1 MTINFST
8 YLKSGT
14 SSVLSVASGG
24 TGVSSLSGIVYGT
37 GSAINALALSA
48 GYLYYNGSSL
58 SWGTVSGGATIT
70 NDTSTNASYYLGMSS
85 ATSGSWL
92 TAYTSNTKLYFN
104 PSTGTL
110 NSTIF
115 NSLSDATKK
124 NNIIKIENALDIISK
139 IDGVEFDF
147 IDSNQHSSGVT
158 AQQLETVLPFLV
170 TTDESGIKSVNY
182 SGLFGYLIE
191 AVKELKSAVG
201 K

>member
-1 MTINFST
+1 MPSNLYIQQYVSATAPIGAVLGDEWLNPANNKLYKQTLINGVVGWLDIT
-8 YLKSGT
+8 PGATSG
-14 SSVLSVASGG
+14 ASG
-24 TGVSSLSGIVYGT
+24 
-37 GSAINALALSA
+37 
-48 GYLYYNGSSL
+48 
-58 SWGTVSGGATIT
+58 GGATIT
-70 NDTSTNASYYLGMSS
+70 NTLTTNSNYYLGMSS
-85 ATSGSWL
+85 TNSGAWT
-92 TAYTSNTKLYFN
+92 TAYTSDTKLYFN

-110 NSTIF
+110 NSTNL

-139 IDGVEFDF
+139 IDGIEFDY

>member
-1 MTINFST
+1 MPSNLYIQQYVSVTAPIGVVLGDEWLNPTTGKLYKQTLINGVVGWLDIT
-8 YLKSGT
+8 PGAT
-14 SSVLSVASGG
+14 SSSSSSGG
-24 TGVSSLSGIVYGT
+24 
-37 GSAINALALSA
+37 
-48 GYLYYNGSSL
+48 
-58 SWGTVSGGATIT
+58 GGATIAD
-70 NDTSTNASYYLGMSS
+70 DTTTNASYYPGMSTI
-85 ATSGSWL
+85 TSGSW
-92 TAYTSNTKLYFN
+92 TAAKVSSTKLYFN

-110 NSTIF
+110 NSTNF

-139 IDGVEFDF
+139 IDGVQFDF